1 MIEDFV
7 ADFKNMKKANYH
19 EAQITL
25 TEAVL
30 VPFLS
35 LTWNMFL
42 FARTFW
48 TLFQLSENLKEIQ
61 WYLPIADIPNSGH
74 VLSSG
79 QNA

>member
-19 EAQITL
+19 EAP
-25 TEAVL
+25 EAVL

-42 FARTFW
+42 FARTFL
-48 TLFQLSENLKEIQ
+48 TLFKLSENLKEIQ

-79 QNA
+79 QNV

>member
-30 VPFLS
+30 VPFFVVDLEHV
-35 LTWNMFL
+35 FVC
-42 FARTFW
+42 
-48 TLFQLSENLKEIQ
+48 K
-61 WYLPIADIPNSGH
+61 DI
-74 VLSSG
+74 LSSI
-79 QNA
+79 

>member
-1 MIEDFV
+1 
-7 ADFKNMKKANYH
+7 MKKANYH

-42 FARTFW
+42 FARTFL
-48 TLFQLSENLKEIQ
+48 TLFKLSENLKEIQ
-61 WYLPIADIPNSGH
+61 
-74 VLSSG
+74 
-79 QNA
+79 